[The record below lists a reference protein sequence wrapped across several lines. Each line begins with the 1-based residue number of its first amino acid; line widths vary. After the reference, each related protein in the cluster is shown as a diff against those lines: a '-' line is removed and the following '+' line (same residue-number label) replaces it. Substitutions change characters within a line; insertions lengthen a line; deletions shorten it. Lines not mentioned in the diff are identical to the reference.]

1 MRQLVRKLDSETDS
15 WRDKIV
21 FFWDNART
29 HANDTTLKLLEKL
42 NVQVLYTGAHS
53 FAASPIELL
62 FSALKATDM
71 NPQRMKMGKQ

>member
-1 MRQLVRKLDSETDS
+1 MRKLDSESDS
-15 WRDKIV
+15 WRDQV
-21 FFWDNART
+21 VWLWDNAPT

-71 NPQRMKMGKQ
+71 NPQHLKMGKQ